1 MSTRSCPRR
10 SASARDTPPLVR
22 VKSNWATLATGE
34 NPAPVRLRG
43 SNEGVWWMRFHR
55 PKRRQSASTSTWP
68 PCAVAWSELV
78 RRRCRVDFCFVNN
91 GMDTHHHKGDVAAST
106 ISPAIAFLFTRLR
119 IGADSVRRRGSIAE
133 GNGRTSLRW
142 ASDLRY
148 EVRDEY
154 RRHNEPIPS
163 PWRFPAEVHRGGRSG
178 CRGVHNRAAAC
189 AGRCGIRGSK

>member
-1 MSTRSCPRR
+1 MRSGPRR
-10 SASARDTPPLVR
+10 SASAREAPPLVR

-91 GMDTHHHKGDVAAST
+91 GMDTHHHKGDVVYKAKIHSA
-106 ISPAIAFLFTRLR
+106 P
-119 IGADSVRRRGSIAE
+119 
-133 GNGRTSLRW
+133 
-142 ASDLRY
+142 
-148 EVRDEY
+148 
-154 RRHNEPIPS
+154 P
-163 PWRFPAEVHRGGRSG
+163 
-178 CRGVHNRAAAC
+178 
-189 AGRCGIRGSK
+189 

>member
-1 MSTRSCPRR
+1 MSPRSRPRR
-10 SASARDTPPLVR
+10 SASARDAPPLVR

-119 IGADSVRRRGSIAE
+119 IGGEGGQIRESLALRRGAVLQT
-133 GNGRTSLRW
+133 GL
-142 ASDLRY
+142 D
-148 EVRDEY
+148 
-154 RRHNEPIPS
+154 
-163 PWRFPAEVHRGGRSG
+163 
-178 CRGVHNRAAAC
+178 RA
-189 AGRCGIRGSK
+189 GT

>member
-119 IGADSVRRRGSIAE
+119 IGAENDGHAVRITYSSAGHAVEGSPIKPQ
-133 GNGRTSLRW
+133 R
-142 ASDLRY
+142 
-148 EVRDEY
+148 RDE
-154 RRHNEPIPS
+154 
-163 PWRFPAEVHRGGRSG
+163 RGGGPAREAFGARGACSRFRSTPALQ
-178 CRGVHNRAAAC
+178 RRQQAPRTPHAP
-189 AGRCGIRGSK
+189 